1 MAARVVWLI
10 ATGQVVPAEVL
21 GLTFTNKAAA
31 ELRYRIRAA
40 VSRVT
45 DRDSA
50 DDTGEAAVST
60 YHAFAGQLLNQ
71 FGALLGV
78 ESDSRTLTD
87 GQRARLAYSVAC
99 RPLDPSGS
107 SGSPERLAERL
118 RAMDDAL
125 ADLDVSPT
133 ELRNYDTDL
142 LQRLARSTGPR
153 GVMSKMTAA
162 ATERLRLV
170 DLVEQFRES
179 KQAGELLDFSDQ
191 VRLGSQL
198 ARTSELVVERARQQ
212 YKVVLL
218 DEYQDTSRAQRR
230 TLQALFGGG
239 HAVTAV
245 GDPCQA
251 IYGWRSD
258 DEHRR
263 VPPNNSRRDDGGR
276 ASVFGLTINRRSLPA
291 ILTAANDV
299 ATDLRAFHE
308 DVRPLRSPA
317 GRAGGRLTCALLDSQ
332 DDELVWLG
340 DRLAAARDQHDWPDM
355 AVLCRSNDQVAAVV
369 DHLRSIGV
377 PAHVSSRR
385 DLLALPEVVSVT
397 SLLRIMVDPLANPQA
412 ASSDRAA
419 VAYRPARPGHTR
431 SSRQGVG
438 RN

>member
-1 MAARVVWLI
+1 MTTTMTPDDLPAILGIALSEEQLLAATAPLDPQLIVAGAGTGKTTVMAARVVWLI

-99 RPLDPSGS
+99 RPLDPSGL

-133 ELRNYDTDL
+133 ELRSYDTDL

-198 ARTSELVVERARQQ
+198 ARTSELVVERVRQQ

-218 DEYQDTSRAQRR
+218 DE
-230 TLQALFGGG
+230 
-239 HAVTAV
+239 
-245 GDPCQA
+245 
-251 IYGWRSD
+251 
-258 DEHRR
+258 
-263 VPPNNSRRDDGGR
+263 
-276 ASVFGLTINRRSLPA
+276 
-291 ILTAANDV
+291 
-299 ATDLRAFHE
+299 
-308 DVRPLRSPA
+308 
-317 GRAGGRLTCALLDSQ
+317 
-332 DDELVWLG
+332 
-340 DRLAAARDQHDWPDM
+340 
-355 AVLCRSNDQVAAVV
+355 
-369 DHLRSIGV
+369 
-377 PAHVSSRR
+377 
-385 DLLALPEVVSVT
+385 
-397 SLLRIMVDPLANPQA
+397 
-412 ASSDRAA
+412 
-419 VAYRPARPGHTR
+419 
-431 SSRQGVG
+431 
-438 RN
+438 